1 MLVVLPTRGVYL
13 FFFISLFLYFFA
25 FLLACFSRQTNQRLS
40 RTELTCASQEPL
52 LDPDYVEAGCYA
64 PSSAATVR
72 RSSTTKSSGFKF
84 ALPVR
89 NSSRAV
95 LSKARR
101 EDQPRRNT
109 VASIIADKEPQ
120 ANSVWHDIDARPRS
134 SQSTL
139 PGELTVPD
147 EPSNDS
153 IFSRESAAL
162 GAPSPGQG
170 GLFPRPA
177 SLQRHWSDVG
187 SGAQQ
192 QKKPDVSAPD
202 PKPPLAP
209 ERLSQLR
216 SNDPDRIRPLS
227 FGGLSNGFGTL
238 KITEAAALES
248 RVKELETQVADLR
261 SIIAD
266 AANWPPS
273 RQLPFDG
280 SVLSSRSNG
289 FSASPGQS
297 FSRPDSDTAV
307 APEDSVLLY
316 EQLSPRGSLGR
327 DRERALSVLEGLHLD
342 PENKR
347 NTLSTIRGPRRGSM
361 RSVSENS
368 PQSHLAS
375 LPEYTGIVAMVKREQ
390 KARRRLEQQV
400 AALQEQMATVLH
412 RQLVDQTSRSR
423 SALDNPSP
431 SRRRH
436 DFSISAIHRKASS
449 EIPTP
454 DVTPPPSS
462 AAAAA
467 RQSAGLFMNF
477 DSNGGAASDGD
488 DDEAGGGGASVFYRV
503 ADESDAWKTPS
514 EEKGNMMERTDSTS
528 TFGDALMASPP
539 PAGAAGR
546 TLSLSQLTQSSS
558 LVPQRV

>member
-1 MLVVLPTRGVYL
+1 MITALSVY
-13 FFFISLFLYFFA
+13 FY
-25 FLLACFSRQTNQRLS
+25 RR
-40 RTELTCASQEPL
+40 LTCASQEPL

-64 PSSAATVR
+64 PSAAAAVR

-84 ALPVR
+84 TLPVR
-89 NSSRAV
+89 SSSRAV
-95 LSKARR
+95 LSKRR

-109 VASIIADKEPQ
+109 VASIIADKESQ
-120 ANSVWHDIDARPRS
+120 ANSVWPHVDARPRS

-139 PGELTVPD
+139 PGELTAPD
-147 EPSNDS
+147 EPSSES

-162 GAPSPGQG
+162 GAPSPSQG

-187 SGAQQ
+187 SAAQQ
-192 QKKPDVSAPD
+192 QQQQQQKPDVSTPD
-202 PKPPLAP
+202 PKPLLAP
-209 ERLSQLR
+209 ERVSQLR

-238 KITEAAALES
+238 RITEAAALES
-248 RVKELETQVADLR
+248 RVKELETHVADLR

-273 RQLPFDG
+273 RQQQQPFDG
-280 SVLSSRSNG
+280 SALSSHLGAFNR
-289 FSASPGQS
+289 SPGQS
-297 FSRPDSDTAV
+297 FSRLDSDTAV
-307 APEDSVLLY
+307 APEDSPLLY
-316 EQLSPRGSLGR
+316 DQLSPRGSLGR

-342 PENKR
+342 PDNKR

-368 PQSHLAS
+368 PQSHLPPPGM
-375 LPEYTGIVAMVKREQ
+375 PEYSGIVAMVKREQ

-400 AALQEQMATVLH
+400 AALQEQMAAVLH
-412 RQLVDQTSRSR
+412 RQLVDQTSRSQ

-431 SRRRH
+431 SRRTH
-436 DFSISAIHRKASS
+436 DFSISPVHRKASSS

-454 DVTPPPSS
+454 DVTPPSS
-462 AAAAA
+462 SAAAAAA
-467 RQSAGLFMNF
+467 RQSANLNLFMSF
-477 DSNGGAASDGD
+477 DGSGRAASDGD
-488 DDEAGGGGASVFYRV
+488 DDDHHHHHHHHHHHPPHHDSDFYKPAS
-503 ADESDAWKTPS
+503 ESDAWKTPA
-514 EEKGNMMERTDSTS
+514 EEKGNLMERTDSTS
-528 TFGDALMASPP
+528 TFGDALMAFPP
-539 PAGAAGR
+539 PAGAGR

>member
-1 MLVVLPTRGVYL
+1 MCFVP
-13 FFFISLFLYFFA
+13 FIFVIS
-25 FLLACFSRQTNQRLS
+25 CR
-40 RTELTCASQEPL
+40 LTCASQEPL

-64 PSSAATVR
+64 PSAAAASVR

-84 ALPVR
+84 TLPVR
-89 NSSRAV
+89 SSSRTV
-95 LSKARR
+95 LSKRR

-109 VASIIADKEPQ
+109 VTSIIASKESQ
-120 ANSVWHDIDARPRS
+120 TNSVWPHVDARPRS

-147 EPSNDS
+147 EPSNES

-162 GAPSPGQG
+162 GAPSPSQG

-187 SGAQQ
+187 SAAQQQQQQQQQ
-192 QKKPDVSAPD
+192 QKKPDVSTPD
-202 PKPPLAP
+202 PKPPLLAP

-238 KITEAAALES
+238 RITEAAALES
-248 RVKELETQVADLR
+248 RVKELETHVADLR

-266 AANWPPS
+266 TANWPPS
-273 RQLPFDG
+273 RHHHQQQHQQPFDG
-280 SVLSSRSNG
+280 SALSSGAFNRSP
-289 FSASPGQS
+289 SQS
-297 FSRPDSDTAV
+297 FSRLDSDTTV
-307 APEDSVLLY
+307 APEDSLLY
-316 EQLSPRGSLGR
+316 DQLSPRGSLGR

-342 PENKR
+342 PDNKR

-368 PQSHLAS
+368 PQSHLPPPS
-375 LPEYTGIVAMVKREQ
+375 MPEYSGIVAMVKREQ

-400 AALQEQMATVLH
+400 AALQEQMAAVLH
-412 RQLVDQTSRSR
+412 RQLVDQTSRSQ
-423 SALDNPSP
+423 SVLDNPSSP
-431 SRRRH
+431 SRRTH
-436 DFSISAIHRKASS
+436 DFSISPVLRKASSS

-454 DVTPPPSS
+454 DVTPPSS
-462 AAAAA
+462 SAAAAAA
-467 RQSAGLFMNF
+467 RQSANLNMFMSF
-477 DSNGGAASDGD
+477 DGSGRAAASDGD
-488 DDEAGGGGASVFYRV
+488 DGDDHHHLRHHHHHNHDDRDFYKPAS
-503 ADESDAWKTPS
+503 ESDAWKTPA
-514 EEKGNMMERTDSTS
+514 EERGNPMERTDSTS
-528 TFGDALMASPP
+528 TFGDALMAFPP
-539 PAGAAGR
+539 PAGAGR